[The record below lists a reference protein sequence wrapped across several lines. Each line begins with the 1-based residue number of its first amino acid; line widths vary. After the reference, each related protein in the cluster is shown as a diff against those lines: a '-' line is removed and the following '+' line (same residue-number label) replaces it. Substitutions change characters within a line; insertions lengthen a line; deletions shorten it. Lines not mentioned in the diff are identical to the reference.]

1 MISSA
6 FSEELPDNPLCK
18 HHIKN
23 IDLSINQHIL
33 NTEIACS
40 ESEKEYGLMN
50 RKNLPPNTGMLFIF
64 DRTQTLAFWM
74 KNTLIDLSIAYVDKN
89 WNIVDIHEMKAND
102 LTGVISKEPVIFAIE
117 ANPHWF
123 SKNKIKIGDKVFIAN

>member
-1 MISSA
+1 
-6 FSEELPDNPLCK
+6 
-18 HHIKN
+18 
-23 IDLSINQHIL
+23 
-33 NTEIACS
+33 
-40 ESEKEYGLMN
+40 
-50 RKNLPPNTGMLFIF
+50 
-64 DRTQTLAFWM
+64 M